1 MPAPVLTYDTLIQD
15 IIRYSERDDQSFVE
29 QIPRMIMLAEQEIAA
44 QVKTLWE
51 LVVVETTLLSGSQG
65 ATLEKPARWRKTV
78 SMKINGQP
86 VLLRG
91 QDYVAQAQNELN
103 TGQPK
108 YYSDYDYNHWAFAP
122 IPDDEYSVE
131 IIYYNRVQP
140 LADDNQE
147 NLITREAP
155 QALLFGSL
163 LQAQPYLKSP
173 DKLQIWSQLYK
184 NSMGELTKE
193 DSSRRIDRN
202 TSVQEPQ

>member
-1 MPAPVLTYDTLIQD
+1 
-15 IIRYSERDDQSFVE
+15 
-29 QIPRMIMLAEQEIAA
+29 
-44 QVKTLWE
+44 
-51 LVVVETTLLSGSQG
+51 
-65 ATLEKPARWRKTV
+65 
-78 SMKINGQP
+78 MKINGQP

-122 IPDDEYSVE
+122 IPDAQYPVE